1 MPRWTK
7 PAQRDLQAQLEYIKR
22 ENPDI
27 VARIAVQIRKSTE
40 SLDAFPQL
48 GRDGTV
54 SGTRELVI
62 PKLPYICV
70 YRIKNNRVEI
80 IRFLHER
87 MRMLK

>member
-7 PAQRDLQAQLEYIKR
+7 PAQKDLQGQLEYIER
-22 ENPDI
+22 ENPEI
-27 VARIAVQIRKSTE
+27 VSRIASQIRKATE
-40 SLDAFPQL
+40 SLDTFPQI

-54 SGTRELVI
+54 EGTRELVI
-62 PKLPYICV
+62 PKLPFICV
-70 YRIKNNRVEI
+70 YRIKDNHVEI

>member
-1 MPRWTK
+1 MPRWTR
-7 PAQRDLQAQLEYIKR
+7 PAQKDLQAQLEYIQR
-22 ENPDI
+22 ENPEI
-27 VARIAVQIRKSTE
+27 VSRIAARIRKATE

-54 SGTRELVI
+54 EGTRELII
-62 PKLPYICV
+62 PKLPFICV
-70 YRIKNNRVEI
+70 YRIKNEHVEI

>member
-1 MPRWTK
+1 MPRWTR
-7 PAQRDLQAQLEYIKR
+7 PAQKDLQAQLEYIQR
-22 ENPDI
+22 ENPEI
-27 VARIAVQIRKSTE
+27 VSRIAAQIRKATE

-54 SGTRELVI
+54 EGTRELII
-62 PKLPYICV
+62 PKLPFICV
-70 YRIKNNRVEI
+70 YRIKNEHVEI

>member
-7 PAQRDLQAQLEYIKR
+7 PAQKDLQAQLEYIER

-27 VARIAVQIRKSTE
+27 VSRIATRIRKASE
-40 SLDAFPQL
+40 SLDTFPQL

-54 SGTRELVI
+54 DGTRELVI
-62 PKLPYICV
+62 PKLPFICV
-70 YRIKNNRVEI
+70 YRIKDSHVEI